1 VHSSTKSKPSAPEA
15 AEEAE
20 LDVSET
26 DEDALST
33 ADELEDPAADELP
46 EDPAAD
52 ELELEAADE
61 LAEADELEL
70 EAADEPED
78 PAADELE
85 LEAADVLAEADE
97 EALADAVDEDA
108 APEPPHAHRPRAN
121 DAASAQAANPFQAFI
136 VPSPIHEAAGHVPS
150 GQAL

>member
-20 LDVSET
+20 LDVSEA

-33 ADELEDPAADELP
+33 ADELEDPAADV
-46 EDPAAD
+46 
-52 ELELEAADE
+52 
-61 LAEADELEL
+61 LAEADELEPEA
-70 EAADEPED
+70 EAADE
-78 PAADELE
+78 
-85 LEAADVLAEADE
+85 LAEADE